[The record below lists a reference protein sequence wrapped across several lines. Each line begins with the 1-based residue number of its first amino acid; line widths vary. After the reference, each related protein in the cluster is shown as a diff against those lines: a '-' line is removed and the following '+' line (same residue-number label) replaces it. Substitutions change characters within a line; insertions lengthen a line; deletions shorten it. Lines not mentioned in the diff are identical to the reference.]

1 MEWEYQSEIELGY
14 LIFRA
19 LINTMSM
26 LKRIGF
32 PAMKTYEKNINY
44 TDFIKNIFKEYGFNL
59 SFQELK
65 RYSDLESQVQEFV
78 SGSEVNLFDHLQN
91 SKLFFNTSA
100 LFNNKDEE
108 INFLKNDLLFQEK
121 EIQLLTQ
128 EKISLKEVTEHLKN
142 DNNDQ
147 LEEIQLL
154 IKEKISL
161 ENSIQKI
168 FSSTSWKIT
177 KPIRFLKKKIKE
189 LKEQIMRIF

>member
-1 MEWEYQSEIELGY
+1 M
-14 LIFRA
+14 LIKYKQF
-19 LINTMSM
+19 
-26 LKRIGF
+26 
-32 PAMKTYEKNINY
+32 
-44 TDFIKNIFKEYGFNL
+44 FIKNIFKAYGFNL

-128 EKISLKEVTEHLKN
+128 EKISLKEVTELLKN
-142 DNNDQ
+142 DNNDHLEEIQ
-147 LEEIQLL
+147 LLTQEKMSLEEEINFQKNEIQLL

-177 KPIRFLKKKIKE
+177 RPIRFLKKKINAF
-189 LKEQIMRIF
+189 KEQIMRIS

>member
-1 MEWEYQSEIELGY
+1 
-14 LIFRA
+14 
-19 LINTMSM
+19 
-26 LKRIGF
+26 
-32 PAMKTYEKNINY
+32 MKTYEKNINY
-44 TDFIKNIFKEYGFNL
+44 TDFIKNVFKEYGFNL

-65 RYSDLESQVQEFV
+65 RYSDLESKVQEFV

-128 EKISLKEVTEHLKN
+128 EKMSLKEVTELLKN